1 MAKSRSSVN
10 ANCTFP
16 ETFQMQ
22 KPSIV
27 FVLSSVWIYGYGVFI
42 GGFLLT
48 LQTADNFNDIK
59 IGPENKGKLVN
70 FL

>member
-1 MAKSRSSVN
+1 
-10 ANCTFP
+10 
-16 ETFQMQ
+16 MQ

-27 FVLSSVWIYGYGVFI
+27 FVLSNMWIYAYGVFI

-48 LQTADNFNDIK
+48 LQTVDNFNDIK
-59 IGPENKGKLVN
+59 IGPENKWKLIN